1 MKRGYMKTFSVS
13 KLCFALILIG
23 FIFAACPSPYMNSY
37 YIQQQ
42 NNNAQSGEGPDDWGG
57 GDTPTPPEQPSEP
70 GTVSM
75 FSVILRDGK
84 IAEPNHD
91 TAVYT
96 QLEGKLSASDGF
108 PFALYPTNKF
118 ADWKFSSNFS
128 AENVPEMQ
136 YSGTVLWEGSEE
148 EQWYNGSNASA
159 GGNTISS
166 MKYFRYCGKNP
177 FNLYTNDEYDLYGE
191 DGNPT
196 GQKEALMKRFI
207 FYRFTGNGGG
217 VVSLNNYLVAVDTY
231 AKLVFSFAKPIEF
244 KNVFGNQVP
253 TKWAPVDM
261 VSTGPGGKKY
271 RFYEYDPAGY
281 VSEDGTFHMSDT
293 YKNNLA
299 SGNYDP
305 AFTGK
310 SPYLGFVGDVQK
322 PMFKISN
329 IILKNISV
337 KDVGGDYPLAGGYH
351 KAEFKYELKLRYNN
365 GEWDVFSTNNG
376 NHLSIDTGTQAGLAG
391 NYALSIE
398 KPDEGT
404 HRIDISCDIWENDPL
419 IGNDDD
425 VIIKH
430 GKSLFTF
437 VYTQADN
444 SWSLTGNPVQEYSD
458 GDGKWKVTAVTIPKL
473 ESGKKETMT
482 IGMSA
487 YIPDLVWDS
496 WLPGAAGWGEMEL
509 SFDVEWK

>member
-1 MKRGYMKTFSVS
+1 MKPFSLS
-13 KLCFALILIG
+13 KLCFI
-23 FIFAACPSPYMNSY
+23 FIFAALLFWACSSPYMNSY

-42 NNNAQSGEGPDDWGG
+42 NKNVQGGGSPEPDWGG
-57 GDTPTPPEQPSEP
+57 GDTPPPPPEQPLEP
-70 GTVSM
+70 GTISM

-84 IAEPNHD
+84 LAEPNHD
-91 TAVYT
+91 TTVYT
-96 QLEGKLSASDGF
+96 QLAGKLSASDGF

-118 ADWKFSSNFS
+118 TDWKFSSNFS
-128 AENVPEMQ
+128 AANVPEMQ
-136 YSGTVLWEGSEE
+136 YSGTVQWEGSEE

-196 GQKEALMKRFI
+196 GEKEVLMKRFI

-231 AKLVFSFAKPIEF
+231 SKLVFSFAKPVEF
-244 KNVFGNQVP
+244 KNVLGNQVP
-253 TKWAPVDM
+253 TKWAPVDI

-271 RFYEYDPAGY
+271 RFYEYDPSGY
-281 VSEDGTFHMSDT
+281 VTEDGTFHMSAA

-329 IILKNISV
+329 IILKNISI
-337 KDVGGDYPLAGGYH
+337 KDVGGDYPIAGGTD
-351 KAEFKYELKLRYNN
+351 KAEFRYELKLRHNN
-365 GEWDVFSTNNG
+365 GEWDIFSTNNG
-376 NHLSIDTGTQAGLAG
+376 NHLSIDRGSQADLVG
-391 NYALSIE
+391 NYALTIE
-398 KPDEGT
+398 KPEEGT

-419 IGNDDD
+419 AGNADD

-430 GKSLFTF
+430 EKSLFTL
-437 VYTQADN
+437 VYDEADN
-444 SWSLTGNPVQEYSD
+444 SWSLTGNPVQSYKDDD
-458 GDGKWKVTAVTIPKL
+458 GEWKVTAVTMPKL
-473 ESGKKETMT
+473 ESGQKETMT
-482 IGMSA
+482 IGISA
-487 YIPDLVWDS
+487 YIWD
-496 WLPGAAGWGEMEL
+496 WIAVFKRAGWGDMEL